1 MAAKALE
8 GRGIVGS
15 GDKRKDPVWIGD
27 DLTGSMF
34 DKSMYVIDSHRA
46 DYIEKVLIP
55 EGLIADR
62 TAKLAYDLK
71 EVYGQEEL
79 HMICL
84 LKGSRP
90 FYNALITA
98 MQKIYA
104 ADPTQKVSHYSF
116 FEHFVRV
123 QSYSGTESGDLT
135 VTGMSELEELR
146 GKHVVIVE
154 DIIDTGKTLTQFC
167 VYLEQ
172 YGAASVRTVSLLEK
186 RKPGRVFSGDF
197 VGFSIPDVFVV
208 GCGLDYNDFG
218 RQYGHVCVVSD
229 AGVGAY
235 KK

>member
-1 MAAKALE
+1 MPVKALE
-8 GRGIVGS
+8 SFGPIGS
-15 GDKRKDPVWIGD
+15 GQGRTDPIWIGD
-27 DLTGSMF
+27 DLSGNSF
-34 DKSMYVIDSHRA
+34 DKSVYVIDRHRA
-46 DYIEKVLIP
+46 DDIDKVLIP

-71 EVYGQEEL
+71 AVYGEEEL

-90 FYNALITA
+90 FYNTLIST

-104 ADPTQKVSHYSF
+104 ADPTQTVSRYSF

-186 RKPGRVFSGDF
+186 RKEGRVFSGDF

-218 RQYGHVCVVSD
+218 RQYGHVCVVSQH
-229 AGVGAY
+229 GV
-235 KK
+235 KKYAK